1 MFIGRIASFSMTH
14 KRIVLAGWLLVVVAA
29 FVAAPG
35 LFDRLTSDTA
45 QIDASESGRA
55 RQALRAA
62 APSGGELYAVADG
75 RAADDPG
82 LRASVVAAATEI
94 SAIPGVAEVLT
105 PWTAAPSGPADE
117 RAVARDGRAVALAVH
132 FAPDARDGTGDK
144 VIVRLRAIDA
154 PRVLVGGGDLLDDE
168 MDEQAAADLAKAELL
183 STPVVLV
190 LLVLF
195 MGGLVAAGLPVLI
208 TIVGAATTLGLLTV
222 ASYLTD
228 ISVYSVNIVTMLA
241 LGLAVDYGLLVV
253 SRFREELRGD
263 VPDAV
268 LRAMSTAG
276 RTVLFSGLTVA
287 ASLAGL
293 LVFPDPF
300 LRSAGLAG
308 LAVVLLDLAAALT
321 LLPALLAAV
330 GHRIRPARP
339 VREDR
344 GFFVRLT
351 QLVSRRPVTVI
362 AATVPLLVLAAAPF
376 LHIRFA
382 EPDAR
387 SLTTDS
393 PSRQLSDLVESR
405 FDVAAEVEPIVVV
418 AHGKLPDSYVTTL
431 RGLDHVTDVTERPDV
446 PGLTV
451 VNVVPEG
458 EAQGKQALELV
469 DRIRALDAPVPVEV
483 TGDAATLADYQD
495 SLMDRAPFA
504 LGIVVLATFVLL
516 FLFTGSVVVPVKAL
530 VMNTLSLGASLGAL
544 VWVFQDGNLG
554 GLVGTEALGS
564 LSITTPVLMLAIGF
578 GLSMDYEVFLLGRIA
593 EAWRRTGDNARAI
606 AGGLQHTGRIV
617 TAAALLMSVVFAG
630 FVAGGFSPVKQVG
643 LGLLL
648 AVLVDATIVRML
660 LMPATM
666 TVMGRANWWAPA
678 PLRRL
683 HRRIGLTESAAAKEP
698 ALT

>member
-1 MFIGRIASFSMTH
+1 M
-14 KRIVLAGWLLVVVAA
+14 
-29 FVAAPG
+29 
-35 LFDRLTSDTA
+35 
-45 QIDASESGRA
+45 
-55 RQALRAA
+55 
-62 APSGGELYAVADG
+62 
-75 RAADDPG
+75 
-82 LRASVVAAATEI
+82 
-94 SAIPGVAEVLT
+94 
-105 PWTAAPSGPADE
+105 
-117 RAVARDGRAVALAVH
+117 
-132 FAPDARDGTGDK
+132 
-144 VIVRLRAIDA
+144 
-154 PRVLVGGGDLLDDE
+154 
-168 MDEQAAADLAKAELL
+168 
-183 STPVVLV
+183 
-190 LLVLF
+190 
-195 MGGLVAAGLPVLI
+195 
-208 TIVGAATTLGLLTV
+208 
-222 ASYLTD
+222 
-228 ISVYSVNIVTMLA
+228 
-241 LGLAVDYGLLVV
+241 
-253 SRFREELRGD
+253 
-263 VPDAV
+263 
-268 LRAMSTAG
+268 
-276 RTVLFSGLTVA
+276 
-287 ASLAGL
+287 
-293 LVFPDPF
+293 
-300 LRSAGLAG
+300 
-308 LAVVLLDLAAALT
+308 
-321 LLPALLAAV
+321 
-330 GHRIRPARP
+330 
-339 VREDR
+339 
-344 GFFVRLT
+344 
-351 QLVSRRPVTVI
+351 I

-376 LHIRFA
+376 LHVRFA

-418 AHGKLPDSYVTTL
+418 AHGNLPDSYVTTL

-458 EAQGKQALELV
+458 EAQGRQALELV

-530 VMNTLSLGASLGAL
+530 VMNALSLGASLGAL

-578 GLSMDYEVFLLGRIA
+578 GLSMDYEVFLLGRIS
-593 EAWRRTGDNARAI
+593 ETWRRTGDNARAI

-683 HRRIGLTESAAAKEP
+683 HRRIGLTESAPAEEP